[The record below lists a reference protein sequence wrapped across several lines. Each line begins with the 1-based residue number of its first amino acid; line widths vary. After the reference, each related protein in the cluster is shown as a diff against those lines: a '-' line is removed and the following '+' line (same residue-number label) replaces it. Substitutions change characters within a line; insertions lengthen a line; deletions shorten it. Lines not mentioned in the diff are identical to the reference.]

1 MNDLGQYLPR
11 SSILHHRDPRIKIL
25 ALLALSLL
33 ILRLNHLGLGLV
45 LLLIGIMAALGKI
58 TAGELLKASRPIW
71 LLSLLLF
78 LVYLLFTPGP
88 PLLNLLGDKWYL
100 SREGLSLGIL
110 MVGRFWLLVLAAAI
124 LTMTTSITEI
134 TFGLQKL
141 LAPLKIVGISS
152 YNIAT
157 MVSLAVRFVPVL
169 QMELNQVQEAQ
180 AARGA
185 DWSSARA
192 KLKAIRFTAIP
203 LIMNV
208 IRRSEDLIEAMEA
221 RGYRPGPRTYL
232 FEPSFSPGDYLAG
245 LFLLILLVAVLL
257 GRGEILI

>member
-1 MNDLGQYLPR
+1 MNDLGQYLPH
-11 SSILHHRDPRIKIL
+11 SSILHRRDPRIKIL

-45 LLLIGIMAALGKI
+45 LLLIGIMAALGRI

-78 LVYLLFTPGP
+78 LLYLLFTPGI
-88 PLLNLLGDKWYL
+88 PLLNLLGDKWYISL
-100 SREGLSLGIL
+100 EGLSLGIL
-110 MVGRFWLLVLAAAI
+110 MVGRFWLLVLAASI

-134 TFGLQKL
+134 TFGLQRL
-141 LAPLKIVGISS
+141 LAPLRIVGISS

-169 QMELNQVQEAQ
+169 QMELNQVREAQ

-185 DWSSARA
+185 DWSSAKA
-192 KLKAIRFTAIP
+192 KLNAIRFTTIP

-232 FEPSFSPGDYLAG
+232 FEPAFSPGDYLAG

-257 GRGEILI
+257 GRGAILI